1 MPVSIQQEPN
11 MIFRHIESADGI
23 AGSFAVMRELRP
35 HIEDV
40 DIYRERVERQQREG
54 YRLLGAWQDGEL
66 SGLAGYRH
74 LENLIYGRFT
84 YIDDLVVR
92 RSSQRSR
99 LGAALIDEV
108 RELAKADGRV
118 MLVLDTGL
126 ANSLAQRFY
135 FRNGL
140 LARGLHFSQPLEET
154 GA

>member
-1 MPVSIQQEPN
+1 
-11 MIFRHIESADGI
+11 MIYRHIESADDI
-23 AGSFAVMRELRP
+23 VKSFAVMRELRP
-35 HIEDV
+35 QIEDAN
-40 DIYRERVERQQREG
+40 IYRERVQRQQRDG
-54 YRLLGAWQDGEL
+54 YRLLGVWQDDEL

-92 RSSQRSR
+92 QSHQRSR
-99 LGAALIDEV
+99 LGEGLIEQV
-108 RELAKADGRV
+108 RMLAKADGRA

-140 LARGLHFSQPLEET
+140 LARGLHFGQQLEEA

>member
-1 MPVSIQQEPN
+1 
-11 MIFRHIESADGI
+11 MIFKHIESGEDI
-23 AGSFAVMRELRP
+23 VESFAVMRELRP
-35 HIEDV
+35 HIDDAEL
-40 DIYRERVERQQREG
+40 YRERVERQQRDG
-54 YRLLGAWQDGEL
+54 YRLLGVWQEDLL

-92 RSSQRSR
+92 QSSQRSR
-99 LGAALIDEV
+99 LGEGLIEEV
-108 RELAKADGRV
+108 RALAKADRRA

-140 LARGLHFSQPLEET
+140 LARGLHFSQLLE
-154 GA
+154 GAGA

>member
-1 MPVSIQQEPN
+1 
-11 MIFRHIESADGI
+11 MIFRHIENTQDI
-23 AGSFAVMRELRP
+23 VESFAVMRELRP
-35 HIEDV
+35 HIEDP
-40 DIYRERVERQQREG
+40 DIYRGRVERQQKDG
-54 YRLLGAWQDGEL
+54 YRLLGVWKGGEL

-84 YIDDLVVR
+84 YVDDLVVCQ
-92 RSSQRSR
+92 SFQRSK
-99 LGAALIDEV
+99 LGAGLIGHV

-140 LARGLHFSQPLEET
+140 LARGLHFSQILE
-154 GA
+154 GAGA